1 MRIVGGDEERALAGE
16 GRKLAVEQLGTLGVE
31 GGEGLVENEQ
41 VGVVQER
48 AAEREALHHPAREGG
63 DTLVAGVPEA
73 EAPEQHADSLA
84 SLGHAVQ
91 ATVEVEVLERC
102 QVAVEQALVADV
114 ADTSALGLDRERAA
128 GGQREPGAE
137 PQQRRLPGAVR
148 SADDEEAAAGKV
160 EIHAAEDAL
169 GPVALLQPPRLDHA
183 RPPTCPQGIPR
194 IPEDTVAREVAQL

>member
-73 EAPEQHADSLA
+73 EAPEQHANPLA
-84 SLGHAVQ
+84 PLRHAVQ

-102 QVAVEQALVADV
+102 QVAVEQALVAEV
-114 ADTSALGLDRERAA
+114 ADAPALGLDRERAA
-128 GGQREPGAE
+128 RGERKPGTEA
-137 PQQRRLPGAVR
+137 QQRRLPGAVR
-148 SADDEEAAAGKV
+148 PADDEEAAARQV
-160 EIHAAEDAL
+160 EIHTTEDTL
-169 GPVALLQPPRLDHA
+169 RSVALLQPPRLDHA

-194 IPEDTVAREVAQL
+194 IPEDTVARELAQL